1 MVNKNPIAK
10 LMIKLT
16 IASGNHFRT
25 LKLSFILCTNYVD
38 INVLAI
44 ANPNICTI
52 NSVFI
57 FDLLPNL
64 LIQNHVSY

>member
-16 IASGNHFRT
+16 IARGNHFRT

-44 ANPNICTI
+44 A
-52 NSVFI
+52 
-57 FDLLPNL
+57 
-64 LIQNHVSY
+64 